1 MHGDFTRWT
10 FDPQQAYRAVLLQQG
25 RVLLDADW
33 NEQAAITAHHDETRT
48 LDVVGPDGGPAAG
61 AGFAVLTT
69 TGGTPD
75 GTAFA
80 DLRIGPGRYYA
91 AGTLVE
97 SPPPPSGET
106 AGWPLGNQ
114 PHLRALD
121 GTPAVTEPAATG
133 RYAVLLDVWTHHV
146 TADERA
152 ALLES
157 ALGGPDTTTRAQ
169 TVWQVRL
176 IPLTAGQDPAALQAP
191 DAFTVTRG
199 TMAALLR
206 HADTPDPD
214 PCRLITVSGGY
225 RRLENQLYRVEIR
238 NTGVGAPTFVWSREN
253 GSVVAGL
260 TAITAAVDGQSAEL
274 TLDRE
279 GPDEE
284 LAIRPGDTVEVT
296 GTDLQLR
303 AQAGFLAT
311 VTAARATRVTVRWT
325 GAHPSSLTA
334 LGGTPL
340 VRRWDGPERPVD
352 TRPQDLEDGIQVR
365 FPDDGGQR
373 STGDYWLVPA
383 RTMRLLYGQTATE
396 GSIDW
401 PPGADG
407 NGEARSPLGPVRH
420 TVALAILGKGD
431 TGWTLEADCRRLFPA
446 LIHLTTLDQ
455 AGGDGQEALPGTALP
470 QPVRVR
476 ARNGG
481 LPLVGARVR
490 FRTQGAGR
498 LDGGGDGSGSTVTVQ
513 AGADGIAQ
521 VTWTL
526 DAQGAA
532 TQTVTAEL
540 LDHDGVP
547 PVVLVGRL
555 SRADGIA
562 FGTPAT
568 CGVFG
573 ATETV
578 QSALEKV
585 AARRELRLLGG
596 DGQHLRVADKVLPQP
611 VRMVVDSIC
620 GPVAGAS
627 VVATPGQGGL
637 VVQATGA
644 QPPADLSSAGGQSTL
659 TLVTG
664 ADGSAAVW
672 WQPASGAVSDT
683 LRLALQG
690 VTGAASLTVTAQ
702 ALPRERAVAA
712 DVAFTPPTGCGVFGA
727 SETVQSALV
736 KVAARRELRLLGGDG
751 QRLRASQKV
760 LPQQVRVLVDSICGP
775 VVGASVVASAST
787 GALVAQ
793 ATDFQ
798 PPPDLTA
805 AGGHTTVT
813 VATGSTGQAAF
824 WWQPAPG
831 VASDTLQVVLQG
843 ATGVIPVIVTTQ
855 APPPAGIHILG
866 VTVLGD
872 PAHGIPAL
880 SMQQGDLIT
889 PDMLRTGLFATAD
902 LDVNSKSFVGKPV
915 CYVELDLPW
924 PLDGEAP
931 QWVEPFIGVR
941 TVRLYSRP
949 DQANPGRTRFVQW
962 FGQAH
967 VLRWIDNVLI
977 PHLKTIVPAD
987 QRPIVGRFVIEG
999 SAVFGMDDPTMVLN
1013 CHAPLVFDGTT
1024 TKIQFPTDDE
1034 VVGGRFVLWFNLNSP

>member
-1 MHGDFTRWT
+1 MYGDFTRWT

-33 NEQAAITAHHDETRT
+33 NEQTAITAHHDETRT
-48 LDVVGPDGGPAAG
+48 LDVVGPDGGPAEG
-61 AGFAVLTT
+61 AGFAVLTA
-69 TGGTPD
+69 TGSTPD
-75 GTAFA
+75 GSAFK

-97 SPPPPSGET
+97 SPPPPPGET
-106 AGWPLGNQ
+106 AGWPFDDQ
-114 PHLRALD
+114 PHVRKFD
-121 GTPAVTEPAATG
+121 GTLTVDEPPETG
-133 RYAVLLDVWTHHV
+133 RHAVLLDVWTHHV

-152 ALLES
+152 TLLES
-157 ALGGPDTTTRAQ
+157 ALGGPDTSTRAQ

-176 IPLTAGQDPAALQAP
+176 EFLEEGQVP
-191 DAFTVTRG
+191 DTSTVTHG
-199 TMAALLR
+199 TMAAMLQR
-206 HADTPDPD
+206 ADTPDPD
-214 PCRLITVSGGY
+214 PCRLTAATGGY

-279 GPDEE
+279 GPDDE
-284 LAIRPGDTVEVT
+284 LSIRPGDTIEVT

-303 AQAGFLAT
+303 SQAGFLAT
-311 VTAARATRVTVRWT
+311 VVAVRATRVTVRWT
-325 GAHPSSLTA
+325 GPAPASLTA
-334 LGGTPL
+334 LGGTRL
-340 VRRWDGPERPVD
+340 VRRWDGPERPLD

-373 STGDYWLVPA
+373 STGDHWLVPA
-383 RTMRLLYGQTATE
+383 RTMRLLYGQTGTT

-407 NGEARSPLGPVRH
+407 TGEARPPLGPVRH
-420 TVALAILGKGD
+420 TVALAILDKGD

-446 LIHLTTLDQ
+446 LIHLTTLDP
-455 AGGDGQEALPGTALP
+455 AGGDGQEAWPGTALP

-498 LDGGGDGSGSTVTVQ
+498 LDGGGGSSGSTVTVQ

-521 VTWTL
+521 VTWIL
-526 DAQGAA
+526 DAQGAPS
-532 TQTVTAEL
+532 QTVTAEL

-547 PVVLVGRL
+547 PVVLAGRL

-568 CGVFG
+568 CAVFG

-585 AARRELRLLGG
+585 SARRELRLLGG
-596 DGQHLRVADKVLPQP
+596 DGQHLRVTDKVLPQA
-611 VRMVVDSIC
+611 VRVVVDSIC

-637 VVQATGA
+637 VLKATGV
-644 QPPADLSSAGGQSTL
+644 QPPADLATAGGQSAL
-659 TLVTG
+659 PLATG

-683 LRLALQG
+683 LQLALQG
-690 VTGAASLTVTAQ
+690 VTGTASLTVTAQ

-712 DVAFTPPTGCGVFGA
+712 DIGFTPPATCTVFGA
-727 SETVQSALV
+727 SETVQTALV
-736 KVAARRELRLLGGDG
+736 KVVQREELRLLGGDG
-751 QRLRASQKV
+751 QRLQVPQKV
-760 LPQQVRVLVDSICGP
+760 LPQPVRVLVDSICGP
-775 VVGASVVASAST
+775 VAGVSVVASASSGAMVARVT
-787 GALVAQ
+787 GL
-793 ATDFQ
+793 Q
-798 PPPDLTA
+798 PPPDLA
-805 AGGHTTVT
+805 SAGGQQTLPTT
-813 VATGSTGQAAF
+813 TGSTGQAAF

-831 VASDTLQVVLQG
+831 VANDSLQVVLQG
-843 ATGVIPVIVTTQ
+843 ATGATPVIVTTR
-855 APPPAGIHILG
+855 APGRSWIHLTRVMVSQVGALPDFLLQNDSPLTSQQLLSGIHADTDQPLDSR
-866 VTVLGD
+866 TV
-872 PAHGIPAL
+872 
-880 SMQQGDLIT
+880 
-889 PDMLRTGLFATAD
+889 
-902 LDVNSKSFVGKPV
+902 VGKPV

-924 PLDGEAP
+924 PVPGESTPLSTSTFVA
-931 QWVEPFIGVR
+931 FR
-941 TVRLYSRP
+941 TVRLPSTDTTSTP
-949 DQANPGRTRFVQW
+949 PVTS
-962 FGQAH
+962 
-967 VLRWIDNVLI
+967 LRWAPSTSARTWLGTLI
-977 PHLKTIVPAD
+977 SGQLGTTAISGPLA
-987 QRPIVGRFVIEG
+987 GRFVIEG
-999 SAVFGMDDPTMVLN
+999 WGVIGTDPSLHLN
-1013 CHAPLVFDGTT
+1013 CHVPVAIENGVPHFQVVDPAAAKPVFVV
-1024 TKIQFPTDDE
+1024 DDE
-1034 VVGGRFVLWFNLNSP
+1034 VVRDRFVLRFNLQG